1 MSPAAPHATDETPI
15 VHRRVDLG
23 FPTDVPRHWA
33 GDPVFTRISD
43 ALSLLFPAGEA
54 FFIQAVNHYKDRI
67 DDEEL
72 RAAVRGFAYQ
82 ESMHSKEHAA
92 YNAML
97 EAQGLDIGWVERGLK
112 TRLKFA
118 RRYMPPIMQLAF
130 TATAEHLT
138 ATMAEGL
145 LGAMREQEQL
155 GKADA
160 RMRALYY
167 WHAVEEVEHKSVAWD
182 VYHRVAHGGVVR
194 RLIAQVWVTILVL
207 LNTSLAAGWML
218 YRDGLLFDLGTWRR
232 AVPLLWGRRGFFT
245 RMVRPFL
252 RGFRPGFHPRDTP
265 VPQGYREFVRAWDER
280 SDALAASE
288 QALAALA

>member
-1 MSPAAPHATDETPI
+1 MTTETPI
-15 VHRRVDLG
+15 VARRVELG
-23 FPTDVPRHWA
+23 FPSDVPRHWA

-43 ALSLLFPAGEA
+43 ALSLLFPQGEA
-54 FFIQAVNHYKDRI
+54 FFIEAVNHYKDRI
-67 DDEEL
+67 DDAAL
-72 RAAVRGFAYQ
+72 RADVRAFAYQ
-82 ESMHSKEHAA
+82 EAMHSKEHAA

-97 EAQGLDIGWVERGLK
+97 AAQGLDVGWVERSLAA
-112 TRLKFA
+112 RLALA
-118 RRYMPPIMQLAF
+118 RRLMPPIMQLAF

-145 LGAMREQEQL
+145 LGALREQEQL
-155 GKADA
+155 AQADP

-182 VYHRVAHGGVVR
+182 VYHRVARGGLVR
-194 RLIAQVWVTILVL
+194 RLIAQVWVTVLVL
-207 LNTSLAAGWML
+207 INVSLAAGWML
-218 YRDGLLFDLGTWRR
+218 YRDGLLFDAATWRR
-232 AVPLLWGRRGFFT
+232 SVPLLWGRRGFFT

-265 VPQGYREFVRAWDER
+265 VPAGYREFVRAWGDR
-280 SDALAASE
+280 PDALAASE

>member
-1 MSPAAPHATDETPI
+1 MNEDTPI
-15 VHRRVDLG
+15 VARRVDLG

-97 EAQGLDIGWVERGLK
+97 EAQGLDSLK
-112 TRLKFA
+112 TRLGIA

-145 LGAMREQEQL
+145 LGALREQEQL
-155 GKADA
+155 ARA
-160 RMRALYY
+160 HPRMRALYY

-194 RLIAQVWVTILVL
+194 RLIAQVWVTTLVL
-207 LNTSLAAGWML
+207 INVSLAAGWML
-218 YRDGLLFDLGTWRR
+218 YRDGLLFDLTTWRR
-232 AVPLLWGRRGFFT
+232 SIPLLWGRHGFFT

-252 RGFRPGFHPRDTP
+252 RGFRPGFHPRETP
-265 VPQGYREFVRAWDER
+265 VPPGYREFVRAWDGCT
-280 SDALAASE
+280 DALAASE
-288 QALAALA
+288 QALAAH

>member
-1 MSPAAPHATDETPI
+1 MNDDTPI
-15 VHRRVDLG
+15 APRRVDLG
-23 FPTDVPRHWA
+23 FPADVPRHWA

-67 DDEEL
+67 DDEVL
-72 RAAVRGFAYQ
+72 RAEVRGFAYQ

-97 EAQGLDIGWVERGLK
+97 EAQGLDIGWVERSLK
-112 TRLKFA
+112 ARLAIA
-118 RRYMPPIMQLAF
+118 RRTMPPIMQLAF

-155 GKADA
+155 AKADP

-182 VYHRVAHGGVVR
+182 VYHRVAGGGIVR
-194 RLIAQVWVTILVL
+194 RLIAQVWVTLLVL
-207 LNTSLAAGWML
+207 LNVSLAAGWML
-218 YRDGLLFDLGTWRR
+218 YRDGLLFDLATWRR
-232 AVPLLWGRRGFFT
+232 SVPLLWGRRGFFT

-265 VPQGYREFVRAWDER
+265 VPRGYREFVRAWNER
-280 SDALAASE
+280 HDVLAASE
-288 QALAALA
+288 QALAAMA